1 MSDGS
6 QVQVTVDDDG
16 GAYVRLG
23 PGGEVRHSVALD
35 ALEEADAIPALAAL
49 VLDFDFYGRLV
60 GITVTD
66 AAASVL
72 PPAVLDAATGGA
84 GGG

>member
-1 MSDGS
+1 MSEDS

-23 PGGEVRHSVALD
+23 PGGEVRHSVGLD
-35 ALEEADAIPALAAL
+35 ALEEADGIPALAAL
-49 VLDFDFYGRLV
+49 VLDFDFYGRLC

-66 AAASVL
+66 SAASVL
-72 PPAVLDAATGGA
+72 PPALLDGA
-84 GGG
+84 RGV

>member
-1 MSDGS
+1 MI
-6 QVQVTVDDDG
+6 QVTVDDDG

-23 PGGEVRHSVALD
+23 PGSEVRHSVALE
-35 ALEEADAIPALAAL
+35 ALDEADAIPALQAI

-60 GITVTD
+60 GIDVTD

-72 PPAVLDAATGGA
+72 PPAVLDGA
-84 GGG
+84 QRG

>member
-1 MSDGS
+1 MSQGS
-6 QVQVTVDDDG
+6 RVQVTVDEDG

-23 PGGEVRHSVALD
+23 AGGEVRHSVALD
-35 ALEEADAIPALAAL
+35 ALEEADTIPALAAL

-60 GITVTD
+60 GIAVTD

-72 PPAVLDAATGGA
+72 PPALLDDATAGA
-84 GGG
+84 G